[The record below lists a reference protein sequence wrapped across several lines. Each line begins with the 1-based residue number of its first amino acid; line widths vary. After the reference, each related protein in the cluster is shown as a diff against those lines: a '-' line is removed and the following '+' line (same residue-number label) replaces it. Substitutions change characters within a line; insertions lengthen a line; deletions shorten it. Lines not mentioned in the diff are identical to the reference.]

1 MEGLAPQ
8 TSDIFEKVTQ
18 LECIKEYV
26 LVGGTALSLQ
36 LQTRNSE
43 DLDFMKWRTSK
54 KEKMEVD
61 WPKIE
66 KELETIGKIENR
78 DVLGFDHVEF
88 VVNNVKFSFYATE
101 RYTPEMNIVDFKNN
115 LKLASPEAIGAM
127 KMEVMSRRNNFRDY
141 YDIYSILQNGG
152 DLQKMIDNAL
162 KHSGHRLKTKQLIQI
177 LTTSARFRKD
187 ERFSQMQPK
196 YNVSPLD
203 IENYIKE
210 LLKGI
215 K

>member
-18 LECIKEYV
+18 LECIREYV

-54 KEKMEVD
+54 NQKMEVD
-61 WPKIE
+61 WP
-66 KELETIGKIENR
+66 TIKKQLASIGEVEHVEIM
-78 DVLGFDHVEF
+78 DFDHVEF
-88 VVNNVKFSFYATE
+88 KVSKVKFSFYATE
-101 RYTPEMNIVDFKNN
+101 RYAPEMQVITLRNN
-115 LKLASPEAIGAM
+115 LRLADPEAIGAM
-127 KMEVMSRRNNFRDY
+127 KMEVLMRRSNFRDY
-141 YDIYSILQNGG
+141 YDIYSILKSGG
-152 DLQKMIDNAL
+152 NLKNMIDNAL
-162 KHSGHRLKTKQLIQI
+162 KHSGHKLKTKNLIAM
-177 LTTSARFRKD
+177 LSTSARFRMD
-187 ERFSQMQPK
+187 ENFTQMQPK

-210 LLKGI
+210 LLKEI
-215 K
+215 M

>member
-18 LECIKEYV
+18 LECIREYV

-54 KEKMEVD
+54 NEKMEVD
-61 WPKIE
+61 WPTIK
-66 KELETIGKIENR
+66 KELASIGEVEHVEIM
-78 DVLGFDHVEF
+78 DFDHVEF
-88 VVNNVKFSFYATE
+88 KVSKVKFSFYATE
-101 RYTPEMNIVDFKNN
+101 RYAPEMKPIILKNN
-115 LKLASPEAIGAM
+115 LKLADPEAIGAM
-127 KMEVMSRRNNFRDY
+127 KMEVLMRRSNFRDY
-141 YDIYSILQNGG
+141 YDIYSILKNGG
-152 DLQKMIDNAL
+152 NLKKMIDNAL
-162 KHSGHRLKTKQLIQI
+162 KHSGHKLKTKNLIAM
-177 LTTSARFRKD
+177 LSTSTRFHLD
-187 ERFSQMQPK
+187 ERFAQMQPK

-215 K
+215 

>member
-54 KEKMEVD
+54 NEKMEVD
-61 WPKIE
+61 WPKI
-66 KELETIGKIENR
+66 KEELTTIGEVEHVEIM
-78 DVLGFDHVEF
+78 DFDHVEF
-88 VVNNVKFSFYATE
+88 KISKVKISFYATD
-101 RYTPEMNIVDFKNN
+101 RYAPKMDVISLKNN
-115 LKLASPEAIGAM
+115 LKLANPEAIGAM
-127 KMEVMSRRNNFRDY
+127 KMEVLMRRSNFRDY
-141 YDIYSILQNGG
+141 YDIYSILKNGG
-152 DLQKMIDNAL
+152 NLNEMIDNAL
-162 KHSGHRLKTKQLIQI
+162 KHSAHKLKTKNLVAM
-177 LTTSARFRKD
+177 LSSSARFHVD
-187 ERFSQMQPK
+187 DNFSQMQPK